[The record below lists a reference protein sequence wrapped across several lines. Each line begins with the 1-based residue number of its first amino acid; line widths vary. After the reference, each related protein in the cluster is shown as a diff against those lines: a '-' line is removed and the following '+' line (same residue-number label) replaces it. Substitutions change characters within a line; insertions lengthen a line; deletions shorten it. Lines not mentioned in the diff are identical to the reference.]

1 MKAIENDEM
10 PPELRPS
17 AGGPV
22 IEGVP
27 IENVS
32 LSSLGEDNMMG
43 DEEPGADESVQ
54 LADSL
59 NDPELD
65 ELYEGNFVQMNLTNQ
80 RKLERM
86 IRFDH

>member
-32 LSSLGEDNMMG
+32 LSSIGEDNMFE
-43 DEEPGADESVQ
+43 DLEPEAEESV
-54 LADSL
+54 
-59 NDPELD
+59 
-65 ELYEGNFVQMNLTNQ
+65 
-80 RKLERM
+80 
-86 IRFDH
+86 